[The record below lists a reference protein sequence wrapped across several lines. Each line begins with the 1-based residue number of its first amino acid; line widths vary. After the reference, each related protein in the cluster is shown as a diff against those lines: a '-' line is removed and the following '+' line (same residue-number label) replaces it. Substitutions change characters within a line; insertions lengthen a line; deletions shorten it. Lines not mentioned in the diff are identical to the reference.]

1 MKDTLFPLSGDE
13 LLHVAKKQARPR
25 RWPWQPKTVR
35 DHIHDWGADMSEL
48 AAAQGEVLLRYV
60 REQARP
66 RRWPWQP
73 KTLRDHIDGRSAE
86 LAALAAERSA
96 ELADLVAYR
105 SAELAAP
112 LNERAQ
118 KLLKEAQRQSRP
130 RRWLWQKKT
139 VRDKLNKQSAKLAAQ
154 ASKRSNELAAQALA
168 RRDQLLKEAQRQ
180 AKPRRWPWQKKT
192 ARDKINE
199 RVALLKSTASDQA
212 SLVAG
217 LTNETLDSAKQR
229 GLNVYNELQHQAQPR
244 RWPWQEKTA
253 RDKLNEQV
261 AHLQAGA
268 SDWQATAKEQFEAA
282 KEAGSHVLS
291 EAQQQAQDRAA
302 ELQSKASDLQGKAK
316 KVGSKALKEV
326 QHQAEPRRWPWQE
339 KTARDKLN
347 DQLSSLQAGASDW
360 QGAAQEKLA
369 AAQEAGANALSELQH
384 QAEPSRWPWQQKTAR
399 DKLNE
404 QLSNLQSSASD
415 WQGAAQEKL
424 AAAQEA
430 GANALSELQY
440 QAEPSRWPW
449 QQKTARDKLN
459 DQLSS
464 LQAGASDWQ
473 SAAQEKLAAAQEAG
487 ANALSELQHQAEPR
501 RWPWQQKTAR
511 DKLNDQLSNLQS
523 SAGDAGNKLQHVA
536 ALGAGAAAAGVAY
549 AASRGQQVADQ
560 VQHAAASVP
569 DAISSTAASV
579 GDSVKDT
586 AKQVAKQ
593 ANKTKRAAKA
603 AVSSPVNALNNKV
616 QYGKLS
622 VNHGVSLVKTAIRW
636 AIIGFIIGVLTSPTS
651 GRELRRQIRD
661 TVVRVIDSILKPS

>member
-1 MKDTLFPLSGDE
+1 MKDTLFPLSGDD

-35 DHIHDWGADMSEL
+35 DHLHDWGADMSEL

-73 KTLRDHIDGRSAE
+73 KTLRDHIDGRSTE

-96 ELADLVAYR
+96 ELAELVAHR
-105 SAELAAP
+105 SAELASP

-118 KLLKEAQRQSRP
+118 KLLKEAQRQARP

-168 RRDQLLKEAQRQ
+168 RRDQLLKQAQRQ
-180 AKPRRWPWQKKT
+180 AQPRRWPWQQKT
-192 ARDKINE
+192 ARDKLNE
-199 RVALLKSTASDQA
+199 RVTHLKSTASDQA

-217 LTNETLDSAKQR
+217 LTNETLGSAKQR
-229 GLNVYNELQHQAQPR
+229 GLDVYHELQHQAQPR

-253 RDKLNEQV
+253 RDKLSDQV
-261 AHLQAGA
+261 AHLQANA
-268 SDWQATAKEQFEAA
+268 SDWQATAKEQLEAA
-282 KEAGSHVLS
+282 KQAGSHVLS

-316 KVGSKALKEV
+316 KAGSKALKDV
-326 QHQAEPRRWPWQE
+326 
-339 KTARDKLN
+339 
-347 DQLSSLQAGASDW
+347 
-360 QGAAQEKLA
+360 
-369 AAQEAGANALSELQH
+369 QH

-399 DKLNE
+399 DKLDE
-404 QLSNLQSSASD
+404 QLSSLQASASD

-430 GANALSELQY
+430 GS
-440 QAEPSRWPW
+440 
-449 QQKTARDKLN
+449 
-459 DQLSS
+459 
-464 LQAGASDWQ
+464 
-473 SAAQEKLAAAQEAG
+473 
-487 ANALSELQHQAEPR
+487 NALSELQHQAEPR

-523 SAGDAGNKLQHVA
+523 SAGDAGSKLQHVA

-569 DAISSTAASV
+569 DAISSTASSV

-603 AVSSPVNALNNKV
+603 VVRTPVDALNTRVK
-616 QYGKLS
+616 YGKLS

-661 TVVRVIDSILKPS
+661 TAVRMIDSILKPS